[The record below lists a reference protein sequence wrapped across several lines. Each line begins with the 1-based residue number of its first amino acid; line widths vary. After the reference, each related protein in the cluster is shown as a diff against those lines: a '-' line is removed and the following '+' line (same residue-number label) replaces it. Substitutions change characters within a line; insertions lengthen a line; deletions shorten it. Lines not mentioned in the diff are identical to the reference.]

1 MSLLAASSKDA
12 FNYLWKL
19 HPGTYCPAFQD
30 VGGDG
35 RSSSQLSESL
45 WNAMKD
51 VRFLPLPRAYSE
63 ILFLLS
69 RWFTSRY
76 TEMQKIS
83 KNEGNVCYILTYCQ
97 YTITC
102 PFHLIPAYEVLII
115 VFADNYCSINN
126 NVNVLMCMMFSLL
139 PSLCACRS
147 RTSPESSCILA
158 ENDGASAEVFC
169 EIVRLKYGC
178 GRLCR

>member
-1 MSLLAASSKDA
+1 MLDSCPYRVLIQKFFSYSHDGSLLVTQKCKK
-12 FNYLWKL
+12 YLK
-19 HPGTYCPAFQD
+19 
-30 VGGDG
+30 
-35 RSSSQLSESL
+35 
-45 WNAMKD
+45 MK
-51 VRFLPLPRAYSE
+51 VMSVIF
-63 ILFLLS
+63 S
-69 RWFTSRY
+69 RIVNF
-76 TEMQKIS
+76 
-83 KNEGNVCYILTYCQ
+83 Q

-147 RTSPESSCILA
+147 RTSPESSCIIA